1 MLAKDSSLTR
11 TGKGEVI
18 DKDSSFT
25 WYVGTIDE
33 ANAFIGLA
41 RVFSK
46 DEKVRETLLEIQKM
60 LFLVGA
66 EPSLQKLSEKDLEWM
81 LERVEEFERAVKKPH
96 RFIILEKDEST
107 AFLSVARA
115 VVRRAER
122 QAVRLYREGKA
133 RLLVVEWLNKL
144 SYLLYLMILK
154 EGGGDFEEI

>member
-1 MLAKDSSLTR
+1 MLTKDSSLTR
-11 TGKGEVI
+11 TGKGEIV

-33 ANAFIGLA
+33 ANSFIGLA

-81 LERVEEFERAVKKPH
+81 LERVEEFERC
-96 RFIILEKDEST
+96 L
-107 AFLSVARA
+107 
-115 VVRRAER
+115 
-122 QAVRLYREGKA
+122 REL
-133 RLLVVEWLNKL
+133 R
-144 SYLLYLMILK
+144 SLK
-154 EGGGDFEEI
+154 GL